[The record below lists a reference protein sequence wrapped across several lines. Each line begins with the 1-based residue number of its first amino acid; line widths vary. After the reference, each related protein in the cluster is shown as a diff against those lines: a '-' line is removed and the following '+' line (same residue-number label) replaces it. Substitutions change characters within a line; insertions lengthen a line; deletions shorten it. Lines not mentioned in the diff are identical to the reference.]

1 MQSCRLNKG
10 ARNEKIL
17 KVLEEVTIR
26 LAIIAGMALMIFI
39 IGYLVADFCKLT
51 PEAESVY
58 IPRSELKELF

>member
-1 MQSCRLNKG
+1 MK
-10 ARNEKIL
+10 KIL

-39 IGYLVADFCKLT
+39 IGYLIADFCELT

-58 IPRSELKELF
+58 IPRSELNEWF